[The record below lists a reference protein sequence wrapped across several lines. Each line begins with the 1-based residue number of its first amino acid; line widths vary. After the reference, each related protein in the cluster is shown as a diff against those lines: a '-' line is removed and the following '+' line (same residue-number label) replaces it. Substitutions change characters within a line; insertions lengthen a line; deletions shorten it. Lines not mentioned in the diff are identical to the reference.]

1 MTDSG
6 SGGGSGEIK
15 RRVGEAKASLARAH
29 DELAESVRKELA
41 ASRKKAL
48 DRV

>member
-1 MTDSG
+1 MTGSG
-6 SGGGSGEIK
+6 SEEIK

-29 DELAESVRKELA
+29 EELAESVRKQLA
-41 ASRKKAL
+41 ESRKKAL